1 MNEKI
6 VPKIGFLGFGE
17 AGFNLASG
25 FLSEGIS
32 GIKAYDIC
40 QSRDKDCQKVIG
52 RATAAGVE
60 LVDSPQALAKSV
72 DIIISAVVCAEAVV
86 AAESIAPYLT
96 NQHMYVDINA
106 TAPDTKMEVADVLLD
121 SKVKFVDAAVMGPIP
136 NHRHKVPIMV
146 SGTGSESFMQLMTEY
161 GMKLEF
167 VEGGAGS
174 ACSVKMLRSVF
185 MKGMAALLIEMLTAA
200 YKFGSH
206 ETVVATIDETLTQN
220 TPAELIHRLVAGTA
234 IHATRRV
241 HEMDEVIKT
250 LSSVDV
256 APIMSIATKNTLQW
270 VESMGLK
277 SVFNGDMPE
286 QYEDVLKAIIERG

>member
-1 MNEKI
+1 MNERI
-6 VPKIGFLGFGE
+6 IPKIGFLGFGE

-25 FLSEGIS
+25 FLSEGIT
-32 GIKAYDIC
+32 GIKAFDIC
-40 QSRDKDCQKVIG
+40 QTRDEDCHKVSDKAI
-52 RATAAGVE
+52 AAGVE
-60 LVDSPQALAKSV
+60 LVESPEALAKSV

-96 NQHMYVDINA
+96 DQHMYVDINA
-106 TAPDTKMEVADVLLD
+106 TAPDTKMEVADCLMD

-146 SGTGSESFMQLMTEY
+146 SGTGAQSFMQLMTQY
-161 GMKLEF
+161 GMNLEF

-185 MKGMAALLIEMLTAA
+185 MKGMAALLIEMMTAA

-220 TPAELIHRLVAGTA
+220 TPAELIHRLISGTA
-234 IHATRRV
+234 IHAARRV

-270 VESMGLK
+270 VDSMGLK
-277 SVFNGDMPE
+277 SVFNGEMPD